1 MRIALPLAMALL
13 TATALP
19 SGLPASAAPLQDDE
33 PSLVDME
40 ADYMVLM
47 SEADQLGRGRTIEQS
62 IDFSTDRQ
70 GELRVQMEATEQ
82 LLRQQGAN
90 VRELGT
96 ARERFAI
103 GEATNGFEDLAEE
116 GAKELAEHIAEAGLS
131 QGMKEVLGGIGL
143 LLEVAESGAERY
155 VQYLNTSDLLQGM
168 RDGVIL
174 QRQILDMYSV
184 MNAELM
190 AEARAK
196 RRLEEILPEQRRLFD
211 RIAEERRR
219 RTLPPGPAAQYAVA
233 GAREDDA
240 LGDEALLAASLAE
253 GASQP
258 GPVAGDYETSY
269 GLMRLNAS
277 GGTYPQ
283 DDGRIVVTSIAGS
296 VMEGFWVQS
305 RSGREC
311 PQSRYGR
318 HFGRIRFTFTTE
330 GFVGVWGSCE
340 DQPTSSWN
348 GRRIR

>member
-168 RDGVIL
+168 RDGDGL
-174 QRQILDMYSV
+174 FMANFRADRARQILSALIDPALSD
-184 MNAELM
+184 
-190 AEARAK
+190 
-196 RRLEEILPEQRRLFD
+196 FT
-211 RIAEERRR
+211 RRR
-219 RTLPPGPAAQYAVA
+219 KISFAH
-233 GAREDDA
+233 
-240 LGDEALLAASLAE
+240 LL
-253 GASQP
+253 
-258 GPVAGDYETSY
+258 
-269 GLMRLNAS
+269 
-277 GGTYPQ
+277 
-283 DDGRIVVTSIAGS
+283 
-296 VMEGFWVQS
+296 
-305 RSGREC
+305 
-311 PQSRYGR
+311 
-318 HFGRIRFTFTTE
+318 
-330 GFVGVWGSCE
+330 
-340 DQPTSSWN
+340 
-348 GRRIR
+348 RRIDLKR